1 MSNISSI
8 IRNKAINTSHLSLS
22 LNINNPY
29 RSFYNLPIV
38 STFAKRDFPISILIP
53 SFDNEEVNYLNSI
66 SFLAYINLTSSKIVL
81 SRSGMVD
88 CTFTKV
94 SGNNSLYSCKT
105 TGETLVV
112 EGSNIK
118 YIDDNK
124 VSYYFSNNTGVSFI
138 NKIEFKDGYKLF
150 VDIDKGIVTLSSAKL
165 SDNNDL
171 IYKAVLDCSKKEELK
186 GSVYKELKG
195 VRTLLSNIEI
205 SNRNIKIESLISG
218 DTLTTYVYKLGSKN
232 IEYYKENK
240 LKEEITVEEVANTN
254 NIKIETYEENI
265 GKQKYLVEI
274 DAFKVVLKDES
285 YKGYEKSETYVVSPV
300 STSVEDVQIRSIYDS
315 YGKGTSIVYNEL
327 GQIVE
332 IAENIPYVITSKA
345 LYSYDFKDITS
356 VNHTDG
362 VVSVVDNL
370 FKYNNL
376 VCDST
381 CKIPAKGYI
390 KRTTNYKVYSR
401 QDVLMCL
408 LVKGESKVRISL
420 SLNEV
425 KEERVIESIN
435 EYSLISI
442 GINSKKETRTISIE
456 VENVGTNNIF
466 VKNVQV
472 LLNYKTTKI
481 EYSEK
486 TGLIVG
492 MSQKGES
499 VYQEVDIY
507 GRTLYSYGSSESG
520 INEYKAN
527 NKYELL
533 ERSKDNLDREL
544 KNAYQHLPLEH
555 NLDNEGNYRVVK
567 QEYKADNFYKESK
580 ASYIDET
587 WLKESEEDS
596 EGNKINYSYD
606 KAEQVIEVE
615 GQGEKIGYKYGREGE
630 IEEYQFK
637 DYSNSLSYDESILK
651 EISTKYK
658 KEKKESVKYEYDTKG
673 RLTKVIGDNNIE
685 YLNIEYSTEKNIV
698 TSSKVGENITLFSYD
713 NYERLS
719 GINQKE
725 GKYSYQYNYKD
736 IYDLESIEDKVNEI
750 TYEYIKNY
758 RDLKSREV
766 VKDKNGKELSSI
778 LISKDYLSEQGNE
791 KIVDR
796 DLNSQTSLVRGNIY
810 YKGGEKTLYKEMIEQ
825 GYSVLSIIENYHA
838 LIGKEKALSPKSN
851 ICKNDSKKDYIKFIE
866 PTKVSYTLN
875 YKKGITLV
883 FLLKGNKINVKVGTQ
898 ISLNTNSES
907 KLEVIKGTTIV
918 EKSEN
923 SLSSGINVIGLTLS
937 KEGEGYISVN
947 EEVISLSGLSYSSI
961 GVVEFNSEGKYGSIA
976 IKEENIN
983 RAYLEEILRH
993 YKELSKEKV
1002 QNELGNKSPSEEH
1015 SLVYLTN
1022 KNKEKETII
1031 IALDNSFETNNMRSP
1046 YHLNIDDSNFKMS
1059 KRELFRYEKELRRS
1073 MYIAEGN
1080 NLSYELNSVNIGT
1093 ITLKIKPY
1101 LVRSNIER
1109 TIFAIGNDREEEIVV
1124 KQIGNKIR
1132 IDQNNRS
1139 YIVGKSNIE
1148 TNKVN
1153 VISLS
1158 YALSIVSSGSS
1169 YGKNPDM
1176 KIRVRVND
1184 IEDEVVFYDV
1194 EEFPTKLYMYVG
1206 IRGAGLKEPY
1216 YGQISDIRIRSKESS
1231 FNELKEYNQYS
1242 SPYEKQIVKDMIE
1255 RPVIEYVVNRESKE
1269 IVRKKYSYQKEGIKD
1284 TNKIGREE
1292 IYVNN
1297 KSYINNEISY
1307 DEKQRVI
1314 KEGTREFTYTQE
1326 GYIKTDSKNSVSY
1339 EYDNLGNIVKKNE
1352 GGIEYTYKYLS
1363 NNRLKSVES
1372 NNKKI
1377 NISYEESN
1385 PLYPSLIE
1393 RSEGEKRKEIKLSYE
1408 GRRLSIVEIGTKKY
1422 LYKYDSLG
1430 QRVIKEEGNNKERY
1444 QYQDGRIKQVEK
1456 EGEYSLIYSYS
1467 SNGIIQSVSEISNK
1481 DIKTYFYLIDIIG
1494 NIVGLVDE
1502 NGNIVVEYDYSSYGK
1517 VEVKKD
1523 TVGISKKD
1531 HIRYKGYIYDEETK
1545 LYYLISRY
1553 YDPEIGRFISPDSV
1567 EYIEPSSISGL
1578 NLYVYCGND
1587 PINMYDPSGN
1597 FAISIGL
1604 LLAIGGI
1611 VGAAIGAGA
1620 SVAGQYLANG
1630 CSWENFSWGQLAL
1643 DTVLGGVSGML
1654 SMSPLGL
1661 GAMVAANAGL
1671 GFVGAVGGH
1680 LINGSDFSKGSTWLD
1695 IGLSTGLGALV
1706 GLIGGAGALNAGY
1719 LNGAKQTAGFIRA
1732 AGLYDDVLTKAVT
1745 GYYRTPGIA
1754 SNALRLSGQN
1764 LVKQWNKMVVGQAG
1778 KALTKALA
1786 FGGTALLF
1794 GTAGKGLLYDWY
1806 NNYF

>member
-150 VDIDKGIVTLSSAKL
+150 VDIDKGILTLSSAKL

-265 GKQKYLVEI
+265 GKQKYIVEI

-300 STSVEDVQIRSIYDS
+300 STSVEDVQVRSIYDS
-315 YGKGTSIVYNEL
+315 YGKGTAIVYNES
-327 GQIVE
+327 GQIIE

-408 LVKGESKVRISL
+408 LVKGESKVKISL

-425 KEERVIESIN
+425 KVERVVESIN

-442 GINSKKETRTISIE
+442 GINSKKETGTISIE

-499 VYQEVDIY
+499 VHQEVDIY

-520 INEYKAN
+520 INEYKVN

-533 ERSKDNLDREL
+533 ERSKDNLDREI
-544 KNAYQHLPLEH
+544 KNTYQHLPQEH

-567 QEYKADNFYKESK
+567 QEYKVENFYKESK

-606 KAEQVIEVE
+606 KAEQVVEVE

-658 KEKKESVKYEYDTKG
+658 ETKKDSVKYEYDSKG
-673 RLTKVIGDNNIE
+673 RLTKVIGENNID

-825 GYSVLSIIENYHA
+825 GYSVLSIIENNHA
-838 LIGKEKALSPKSN
+838 LIGKEKALSPRSN
-851 ICKNDSKKDYIKFIE
+851 ICKNDSKIDYIKFIE

-1022 KNKEKETII
+1022 RDKEKETII

-1046 YHLNIDDSNFKMS
+1046 YHLDIDDSNFKMS

-1339 EYDNLGNIVKKNE
+1339 EYDNLGNIVKKSK

-1377 NISYEESN
+1377 NISYDESN

-1393 RSEGEKRKEIKLSYE
+1393 RSEGEKREEIKLSYE

-1494 NIVGLVDE
+1494 NIVGLVDG

-1545 LYYLISRY
+1545 RYYLISRY

-1578 NLYVYCGND
+1578 NLYVYCCND

>member
-138 NKIEFKDGYKLF
+138 NKVEFKDGYKLF
-150 VDIDKGIVTLSSAKL
+150 VDIDKGVVTLSSAKL

-205 SNRNIKIESLISG
+205 SNRNIKIDCLISG

-265 GKQKYLVEI
+265 GKQKYIVEI

-300 STSVEDVQIRSIYDS
+300 STSVEDVQVRSIYDS
-315 YGKGTSIVYNEL
+315 YGKGTSIVYNES

-408 LVKGESKVRISL
+408 LVKGESKVKISL

-425 KEERVIESIN
+425 KVERVVESIN

-442 GINSKKETRTISIE
+442 GINSKKETGTISIE

-499 VYQEVDIY
+499 VHQEVDIY

-520 INEYKAN
+520 INEYKVN

-533 ERSKDNLDREL
+533 ERSKDNLDREI
-544 KNAYQHLPLEH
+544 KNTYQHLPQEH

-567 QEYKADNFYKESK
+567 QEYKVENFYKESK

-606 KAEQVIEVE
+606 KAEQVVEVE

-658 KEKKESVKYEYDTKG
+658 ETKKDSVKYEYDSKG
-673 RLTKVIGDNNIE
+673 RLTKVIGENNIE

-719 GINQKE
+719 GTNQKD

-750 TYEYIKNY
+750 TYEYKKNY

-825 GYSVLSIIENYHA
+825 GYSVLSIIENNHA

-851 ICKNDSKKDYIKFIE
+851 ICKNDSKIDYIKFIE

-961 GVVEFNSEGKYGSIA
+961 GVVEFNSGGKYGSIA
-976 IKEENIN
+976 IKEENIEK
-983 RAYLEEILRH
+983 AYLEEILRH
-993 YKELSKEKV
+993 YKELSKEKI

-1326 GYIKTDSKNSVSY
+1326 GYIKTDSKNNVSY
-1339 EYDNLGNIVKKNE
+1339 EYDNLGNIVKKSK
-1352 GGIEYTYKYLS
+1352 GGIEYTYKYLN

-1377 NISYEESN
+1377 NISYYESN

-1393 RSEGEKRKEIKLSYE
+1393 RSEGEKREEIKLSYE

-1578 NLYVYCGND
+1578 NLYVYCCND

>member
-150 VDIDKGIVTLSSAKL
+150 VDIDKGILTLSSAKL

-265 GKQKYLVEI
+265 GKQKYIVEI

-300 STSVEDVQIRSIYDS
+300 SISVEDVQVRSIYDS
-315 YGKGTSIVYNEL
+315 YGKGTAIVYNES

-408 LVKGESKVRISL
+408 LVKGESKVKISL

-425 KEERVIESIN
+425 KVERVVESIN

-442 GINSKKETRTISIE
+442 GINSKKETGTISIE

-499 VYQEVDIY
+499 FHQEVDIY

-520 INEYKAN
+520 INEYKVN

-533 ERSKDNLDREL
+533 ERSKDNLDREI
-544 KNAYQHLPLEH
+544 KNTYQHLPQEH

-567 QEYKADNFYKESK
+567 QEYKVENFYKESK

-606 KAEQVIEVE
+606 KAEQVVEVE

-658 KEKKESVKYEYDTKG
+658 ETKKDSVKYEYDPKG
-673 RLTKVIGDNNIE
+673 RLTKVIGENNIE

-719 GINQKE
+719 GTNQKD

-796 DLNSQTSLVRGNIY
+796 DLNSQTSLVRVNIY

-825 GYSVLSIIENYHA
+825 GYSVLSIIENNHA

-851 ICKNDSKKDYIKFIE
+851 ICKNDSKIDYIKFIE

-961 GVVEFNSEGKYGSIA
+961 GAVEFNSEGKYGSIA

-1022 KNKEKETII
+1022 RDKEKETII

-1176 KIRVRVND
+1176 KIRVRVSD

-1377 NISYEESN
+1377 NISYDESN

-1422 LYKYDSLG
+1422 LYKYDSLW

-1553 YDPEIGRFISPDSV
+1553 YDPEIGRFISQDSV

-1578 NLYVYCGND
+1578 NLYVYCCND

>member
-29 RSFYNLPIV
+29 RYFYNLPIV

-138 NKIEFKDGYKLF
+138 NKVEFKDGYKLF
-150 VDIDKGIVTLSSAKL
+150 VDIDKGVVTLSSAKL

-205 SNRNIKIESLISG
+205 SNRNIKIDCLISG

-265 GKQKYLVEI
+265 GKQKYIVEI

-300 STSVEDVQIRSIYDS
+300 STSVEDVQVRSIYDS
-315 YGKGTSIVYNEL
+315 YGKGTAIVYNES

-408 LVKGESKVRISL
+408 LVKGESKVKISL

-425 KEERVIESIN
+425 KVERVVESIN

-442 GINSKKETRTISIE
+442 GINSKKETGTISIE

-499 VYQEVDIY
+499 VHQEVDIY

-520 INEYKAN
+520 INEYKVN

-533 ERSKDNLDREL
+533 ERSKDNLDREI
-544 KNAYQHLPLEH
+544 KNTYQHLPQEH

-567 QEYKADNFYKESK
+567 QEYKVENFYKESK
-580 ASYIDET
+580 VSYIDET

-606 KAEQVIEVE
+606 KAEQVVEVE

-658 KEKKESVKYEYDTKG
+658 ETKKDSVKYEYDSKG
-673 RLTKVIGDNNIE
+673 RLTKVIGENNID

-825 GYSVLSIIENYHA
+825 GYSVLSIIENNHA
-838 LIGKEKALSPKSN
+838 LMGKEKALSPKSN
-851 ICKNDSKKDYIKFIE
+851 ICKNDSKIDYIKFIE

-1326 GYIKTDSKNSVSY
+1326 GYIKTDSKNNVSY
-1339 EYDNLGNIVKKNE
+1339 EYDNLGNIVKKSK
-1352 GGIEYTYKYLS
+1352 GGIEYTYKYFS

-1377 NISYEESN
+1377 NISYDESN

-1393 RSEGEKRKEIKLSYE
+1393 RSEGEKREEIKLSYE

>member
-1 MSNISSI
+1 MTKME
-8 IRNKAINTSHLSLS
+8 KA
-22 LNINNPY
+22 
-29 RSFYNLPIV
+29 
-38 STFAKRDFPISILIP
+38 LIAC
-53 SFDNEEVNYLNSI
+53 E
-66 SFLAYINLTSSKIVL
+66 K
-81 SRSGMVD
+81 
-88 CTFTKV
+88 
-94 SGNNSLYSCKT
+94 
-105 TGETLVV
+105 VV
-112 EGSNIK
+112 EG
-118 YIDDNK
+118 
-124 VSYYFSNNTGVSFI
+124 
-138 NKIEFKDGYKLF
+138 
-150 VDIDKGIVTLSSAKL
+150 
-165 SDNNDL
+165 
-171 IYKAVLDCSKKEELK
+171 
-186 GSVYKELKG
+186 
-195 VRTLLSNIEI
+195 
-205 SNRNIKIESLISG
+205 
-218 DTLTTYVYKLGSKN
+218 
-232 IEYYKENK
+232 
-240 LKEEITVEEVANTN
+240 
-254 NIKIETYEENI
+254 
-265 GKQKYLVEI
+265 
-274 DAFKVVLKDES
+274 
-285 YKGYEKSETYVVSPV
+285 
-300 STSVEDVQIRSIYDS
+300 
-315 YGKGTSIVYNEL
+315 
-327 GQIVE
+327 
-332 IAENIPYVITSKA
+332 
-345 LYSYDFKDITS
+345 
-356 VNHTDG
+356 
-362 VVSVVDNL
+362 
-370 FKYNNL
+370 
-376 VCDST
+376 
-381 CKIPAKGYI
+381 
-390 KRTTNYKVYSR
+390 
-401 QDVLMCL
+401 
-408 LVKGESKVRISL
+408 
-420 SLNEV
+420 
-425 KEERVIESIN
+425 IN

-442 GINSKKETRTISIE
+442 GINSKKETGTISIE

-492 MSQKGES
+492 MSKKGES
-499 VYQEVDIY
+499 VHQEVDIY

-544 KNAYQHLPLEH
+544 KNTYQHLPQEH

-567 QEYKADNFYKESK
+567 QEYKVENFYKESK
-580 ASYIDET
+580 ASYSDGT

-606 KAEQVIEVE
+606 KAEQVVEVE

-658 KEKKESVKYEYDTKG
+658 ETKKDSVKYEYDPKG
-673 RLTKVIGDNNIE
+673 RLTKVIGENNID

-796 DLNSQTSLVRGNIY
+796 DLNSQISLVRGNIY

-937 KEGEGYISVN
+937 KEGYISVN

-961 GVVEFNSEGKYGSIA
+961 GVVEFNSGGKYGSIA
-976 IKEENIN
+976 IKEENIEK
-983 RAYLEEILRH
+983 AYLEEILRH
-993 YKELSKEKV
+993 YKELSKEKI

-1231 FNELKEYNQYS
+1231 FNELKEYNKYS

-1326 GYIKTDSKNSVSY
+1326 GYIKTDSKNSVSC

-1377 NISYEESN
+1377 NISYDESN

-1408 GRRLSIVEIGTKKY
+1408 WRRLSIVEIGTKKY

-1494 NIVGLVDE
+1494 NIVGLVDG
-1502 NGNIVVEYDYSSYGK
+1502 NGNIVVEYDYSSMDLLVIDEISMVRADLLDAVDATLRRYRDREKPFGGVQLLMIGDLQQLAPVVKDNEWELLRKHYETPYFFASHALKETVYMTIELKKVYRQSDTFFLSLLNKIRENKADDEVLKKNVSKDFVNACGK
-1517 VEVKKD
+1517 IFGLSRVNTLNYPEVDSMTEERQKWVEESISLSLKLRYDLYNKQKKYYEL
-1523 TVGISKKD
+1523 VSKKHASERFTTHPNIRERREKFNVD
-1531 HIRYKGYIYDEETK
+1531 VIDFNITENHYFDEDIKQYFDIANKYAFERSYKDALERYKKYNETKNDIDINDLSIVTEYAKTAFEYEVYDDAKKFARRALEIDPSLSRMNYILGWTLIMIDCDEEGVTYLK
-1545 LYYLISRY
+1545 KVIDENEGDEFSLSAMQTLGDYYVETGIKRRTELTRR
-1553 YDPEIGRFISPDSV
+1553 RFMTGVSLSF
-1567 EYIEPSSISGL
+1567 SISS
-1578 NLYVYCGND
+1578 Y
-1587 PINMYDPSGN
+1587 S
-1597 FAISIGL
+1597 
-1604 LLAIGGI
+1604 
-1611 VGAAIGAGA
+1611 
-1620 SVAGQYLANG
+1620 
-1630 CSWENFSWGQLAL
+1630 
-1643 DTVLGGVSGML
+1643 
-1654 SMSPLGL
+1654 
-1661 GAMVAANAGL
+1661 
-1671 GFVGAVGGH
+1671 AVEA
-1680 LINGSDFSKGSTWLD
+1680 DC
-1695 IGLSTGLGALV
+1695 
-1706 GLIGGAGALNAGY
+1706 
-1719 LNGAKQTAGFIRA
+1719 
-1732 AGLYDDVLTKAVT
+1732 DVLPFSPFFDA
-1745 GYYRTPGIA
+1745 P
-1754 SNALRLSGQN
+1754 
-1764 LVKQWNKMVVGQAG
+1764 
-1778 KALTKALA
+1778 
-1786 FGGTALLF
+1786 
-1794 GTAGKGLLYDWY
+1794 
-1806 NNYF
+1806 

>member
-138 NKIEFKDGYKLF
+138 NKVEFKDGYKLF

-205 SNRNIKIESLISG
+205 SNRNIKIDCLISG

-240 LKEEITVEEVANTN
+240 LKEEIIVEEVANTN

-265 GKQKYLVEI
+265 GRQKYLVEI

-362 VVSVVDNL
+362 VVLVVDNL

-408 LVKGESKVRISL
+408 LVKGESKVKISL

-425 KEERVIESIN
+425 KVERIVESIN

-442 GINSKKETRTISIE
+442 GINSKKETGTISIE

-492 MSQKGES
+492 ISQKGES
-499 VYQEVDIY
+499 VHQEVDIY

-520 INEYKAN
+520 INEYKVN

-533 ERSKDNLDREL
+533 ERSKDNLDREI
-544 KNAYQHLPLEH
+544 KNTYQHLPQEH

-567 QEYKADNFYKESK
+567 QEYKVENFYKESK

-606 KAEQVIEVE
+606 KAEQVVEVE

-658 KEKKESVKYEYDTKG
+658 ETKKDSVKYEYDPKG
-673 RLTKVIGDNNIE
+673 RLTKVIGENNID

-1022 KNKEKETII
+1022 RDKEKETII

-1326 GYIKTDSKNSVSY
+1326 GYIKTDSKNNVSY

-1352 GGIEYTYKYLS
+1352 GGIEYTYKYLN

-1377 NISYEESN
+1377 NISYDESN

-1553 YDPEIGRFISPDSV
+1553 YDSEIGRFISPDSV

-1578 NLYVYCGND
+1578 NLYVYCCND

>member
-1 MSNISSI
+1 M
-8 IRNKAINTSHLSLS
+8 SLS

-29 RSFYNLPIV
+29 RYFYNLPIV

-138 NKIEFKDGYKLF
+138 NKVEFKDGYKLF
-150 VDIDKGIVTLSSAKL
+150 VDIDKGVVTLSSAKL

-205 SNRNIKIESLISG
+205 SNRNIKIDCLISG

-265 GKQKYLVEI
+265 GKQKYIVEI

-300 STSVEDVQIRSIYDS
+300 STSVEDVQVRSIYDS
-315 YGKGTSIVYNEL
+315 YGKGTAIVYNES

-408 LVKGESKVRISL
+408 LVKGESKVKISL

-425 KEERVIESIN
+425 KVERVVESIN

-442 GINSKKETRTISIE
+442 GINSKKETGTISIE

-499 VYQEVDIY
+499 VHQEVDIY

-520 INEYKAN
+520 INEYKVN

-533 ERSKDNLDREL
+533 ERSKDNLDREI
-544 KNAYQHLPLEH
+544 KNTYQHLPQEH

-567 QEYKADNFYKESK
+567 QEYKVENFYKESK
-580 ASYIDET
+580 VSYIDET

-606 KAEQVIEVE
+606 KAEQVVEVE

-658 KEKKESVKYEYDTKG
+658 ETKKDSVKYEYDSKG
-673 RLTKVIGDNNIE
+673 RLTKVIGENNID

-825 GYSVLSIIENYHA
+825 GYSVLSIIENNHA
-838 LIGKEKALSPKSN
+838 LMGKEKALSPKSN
-851 ICKNDSKKDYIKFIE
+851 ICKNDSKIDYIKFIE

-1326 GYIKTDSKNSVSY
+1326 GYIKTDSKNNVSY
-1339 EYDNLGNIVKKNE
+1339 EYDNLGNIVKKSK
-1352 GGIEYTYKYLS
+1352 GGIEYTYKYFS

-1377 NISYEESN
+1377 NISYDESN

-1393 RSEGEKRKEIKLSYE
+1393 RSEGEKREEIKLSYE

>member
-315 YGKGTSIVYNEL
+315 YGKGTSIVYNES

-520 INEYKAN
+520 INEYKVN

-533 ERSKDNLDREL
+533 ERSKDNLDREI
-544 KNAYQHLPLEH
+544 KNTYQHLPQEH

-567 QEYKADNFYKESK
+567 QEYKVENFYKESK

-606 KAEQVIEVE
+606 KAEQVVEVE

-658 KEKKESVKYEYDTKG
+658 ETKKDSVKYEYDSKG
-673 RLTKVIGDNNIE
+673 RLTKVIGENNIE

-719 GINQKE
+719 GTNQKD

-961 GVVEFNSEGKYGSIA
+961 GVVEFNSGGKYGSIA
-976 IKEENIN
+976 IKEENIEK
-983 RAYLEEILRH
+983 AYLEEILRH
-993 YKELSKEKV
+993 YKELSKEKI

-1326 GYIKTDSKNSVSY
+1326 GYIKTDSKNNVSY
-1339 EYDNLGNIVKKNE
+1339 EYDNLGNIVKKSK

-1377 NISYEESN
+1377 NISYDESN

-1393 RSEGEKRKEIKLSYE
+1393 RSEGEKREEIKLSYE

-1567 EYIEPSSISGL
+1567 EYIEPSCISGL
-1578 NLYVYCGND
+1578 NLYVYCCND

-1706 GLIGGAGALNAGY
+1706 GLIGGAGALNVGY

>member
-53 SFDNEEVNYLNSI
+53 SFDNEEVNYLNSM

-138 NKIEFKDGYKLF
+138 NKVEFKDGYKLF
-150 VDIDKGIVTLSSAKL
+150 VDIDKGVVTLSSAKL

-205 SNRNIKIESLISG
+205 SNRNIKIDCLISG

-408 LVKGESKVRISL
+408 LVKGESKVKISL

-425 KEERVIESIN
+425 KVERIVESIN

-442 GINSKKETRTISIE
+442 GINSKKETGTISIE

-499 VYQEVDIY
+499 VHQEVDIY

-533 ERSKDNLDREL
+533 ERSKDNLDREI
-544 KNAYQHLPLEH
+544 KNTYQHLPQEH

-567 QEYKADNFYKESK
+567 QEYKVENFYKESK

-606 KAEQVIEVE
+606 KAEQVVEVE

-658 KEKKESVKYEYDTKG
+658 ETKKDSVKYEYDSKG
-673 RLTKVIGDNNIE
+673 RLTKVIGENNIE

-719 GINQKE
+719 GTNQKD

-961 GVVEFNSEGKYGSIA
+961 GVVEFNSGGKYGSIA
-976 IKEENIN
+976 IKEENIEK
-983 RAYLEEILRH
+983 AYLEEILRH
-993 YKELSKEKV
+993 YKELSKEKI

-1326 GYIKTDSKNSVSY
+1326 GYIKTDSKNNVSY
-1339 EYDNLGNIVKKNE
+1339 EYDNLGNIVKKSK
-1352 GGIEYTYKYLS
+1352 GGIEYTYKYFS

-1377 NISYEESN
+1377 NISYDESN

-1393 RSEGEKRKEIKLSYE
+1393 RSEGEKREEIKLSYE

-1732 AGLYDDVLTKAVT
+1732 ARLYDDVLTKAVT

>member
-94 SGNNSLYSCKT
+94 PGNNSLYSCKT

-205 SNRNIKIESLISG
+205 SNRNIKIDCLISG

-265 GKQKYLVEI
+265 GKQKYIVEI

-300 STSVEDVQIRSIYDS
+300 STSVEDVQVRSIYDS

-408 LVKGESKVRISL
+408 LVKGESKVKISL

-425 KEERVIESIN
+425 KVERVVESIN

-442 GINSKKETRTISIE
+442 GINSKKETGTISIE

-499 VYQEVDIY
+499 VHQEVDIY

-520 INEYKAN
+520 INEYKVN

-533 ERSKDNLDREL
+533 ERSKDNLDREI
-544 KNAYQHLPLEH
+544 KNTYQHLPQEH

-567 QEYKADNFYKESK
+567 QEYKVENFYKESK

-606 KAEQVIEVE
+606 KAEQVVEVE

-658 KEKKESVKYEYDTKG
+658 ETKKDSVKYEYDSKG
-673 RLTKVIGDNNIE
+673 RLTKVIGENNIE

-719 GINQKE
+719 GTNQKD

-961 GVVEFNSEGKYGSIA
+961 GVVEFNSGGKYGSIA
-976 IKEENIN
+976 IKEENIEK
-983 RAYLEEILRH
+983 AYLEEILRH

-1022 KNKEKETII
+1022 RDKEKETII

-1046 YHLNIDDSNFKMS
+1046 YHLDIDDSNFKMS

-1314 KEGTREFTYTQE
+1314 KE
-1326 GYIKTDSKNSVSY
+1326 
-1339 EYDNLGNIVKKNE
+1339 
-1352 GGIEYTYKYLS
+1352 
-1363 NNRLKSVES
+1363 
-1372 NNKKI
+1372 
-1377 NISYEESN
+1377 
-1385 PLYPSLIE
+1385 
-1393 RSEGEKRKEIKLSYE
+1393 
-1408 GRRLSIVEIGTKKY
+1408 
-1422 LYKYDSLG
+1422 
-1430 QRVIKEEGNNKERY
+1430 EGNNKERY
-1444 QYQDGRIKQVEK
+1444 QYQYGRIKQVEK

-1578 NLYVYCGND
+1578 NLYVYCCND

>member
-124 VSYYFSNNTGVSFI
+124 ISYYFSNNTGVSFI
-138 NKIEFKDGYKLF
+138 NKVEFKDGYKLF
-150 VDIDKGIVTLSSAKL
+150 VDIDKGVVTLSSAKL

-205 SNRNIKIESLISG
+205 SNRNIKIDCLISG

-265 GKQKYLVEI
+265 GRQKHLVEI

-408 LVKGESKVRISL
+408 LVKGESKVKISL

-425 KEERVIESIN
+425 KVERVVESIN

-442 GINSKKETRTISIE
+442 GINSKKETGTISIE

-499 VYQEVDIY
+499 VHQEVDIY

-544 KNAYQHLPLEH
+544 KNTYQHLPQEH

-567 QEYKADNFYKESK
+567 QEYKVENFYKESK

-606 KAEQVIEVE
+606 KAEQVVEVE

-658 KEKKESVKYEYDTKG
+658 ETKKDSVKYEYDPKG
-673 RLTKVIGDNNIE
+673 RLTKVIGENNID

-719 GINQKE
+719 GINQKD

-796 DLNSQTSLVRGNIY
+796 DLNSQTSLVRVNIY

-825 GYSVLSIIENYHA
+825 GYSVLSIIENNHA
-838 LIGKEKALSPKSN
+838 LIGKEKALSPRSN
-851 ICKNDSKKDYIKFIE
+851 ICKNDSKIDYIKFIE

-976 IKEENIN
+976 IKEENIEK
-983 RAYLEEILRH
+983 AYLEEILRH

-1046 YHLNIDDSNFKMS
+1046 YHLDIDDSNFKMS

-1139 YIVGKSNIE
+1139 YIVVKSNIE

-1326 GYIKTDSKNSVSY
+1326 GYIKTDSKNNVSY
-1339 EYDNLGNIVKKNE
+1339 EYDNLGNIVKKSK
-1352 GGIEYTYKYLS
+1352 GGIEYTYKYFS

-1377 NISYEESN
+1377 NISYDESN

-1393 RSEGEKRKEIKLSYE
+1393 RSEGEKREEIKLSYE

-1494 NIVGLVDE
+1494 NIVGLVDG

-1578 NLYVYCGND
+1578 NLYVYCCND

>member
-138 NKIEFKDGYKLF
+138 NKVEFKDGYKLF
-150 VDIDKGIVTLSSAKL
+150 VDIDKGVVTLSSAKL

-205 SNRNIKIESLISG
+205 SNRNIKIDCLISG

-265 GKQKYLVEI
+265 GRQKYLVEI

-300 STSVEDVQIRSIYDS
+300 STSVEDVQVRSIYDS
-315 YGKGTSIVYNEL
+315 YGKGTAIVYNES

-408 LVKGESKVRISL
+408 LVKGESKVKISL

-425 KEERVIESIN
+425 KVERVVESIN

-442 GINSKKETRTISIE
+442 GINSKKETGTISIE

-499 VYQEVDIY
+499 VHQEVDIY

-533 ERSKDNLDREL
+533 ERSKDNLDREI
-544 KNAYQHLPLEH
+544 KNTYQHLPQEH

-567 QEYKADNFYKESK
+567 QEYKVENFYKESK
-580 ASYIDET
+580 VSYIDET

-606 KAEQVIEVE
+606 KAEQVVEVE

-658 KEKKESVKYEYDTKG
+658 ETKKDSVKYEYDTKG
-673 RLTKVIGDNNIE
+673 RLTKVIGENNID

-825 GYSVLSIIENYHA
+825 GYSVLSIIENNHA
-838 LIGKEKALSPKSN
+838 LIGKEKALSPRSN
-851 ICKNDSKKDYIKFIE
+851 ICKNDSKIDYIKFIE

-923 SLSSGINVIGLTLS
+923 NLSSGINVIGLTLS

-1022 KNKEKETII
+1022 RDKEKETII

-1176 KIRVRVND
+1176 KIRVRVNN

-1326 GYIKTDSKNSVSY
+1326 GYIKTDSKNNVSY
-1339 EYDNLGNIVKKNE
+1339 EYDNLGNIVKKSK
-1352 GGIEYTYKYLS
+1352 GGIEYTYKYFS

-1377 NISYEESN
+1377 NISYDESN

-1393 RSEGEKRKEIKLSYE
+1393 RSEGEKREEIKLSYE

-1567 EYIEPSSISGL
+1567 EYIEPNSISGL
-1578 NLYVYCGND
+1578 NLYVYCCND

>member
-205 SNRNIKIESLISG
+205 SNRNIKIDCLISG

-240 LKEEITVEEVANTN
+240 LKEEIRVEEVANTN

-265 GKQKYLVEI
+265 GRQKYLVEI

-408 LVKGESKVRISL
+408 LVKGESKVKISL

-425 KEERVIESIN
+425 KVERVVESIN

-442 GINSKKETRTISIE
+442 GINSKKETGTISIE

-499 VYQEVDIY
+499 VHQEVDIY

-520 INEYKAN
+520 INEYKVN

-533 ERSKDNLDREL
+533 ERSKDNLDREI
-544 KNAYQHLPLEH
+544 KNTYQHLPQEH

-567 QEYKADNFYKESK
+567 QEYKVENFYKESK
-580 ASYIDET
+580 ASYSDET
-587 WLKESEEDS
+587 WLKESEEDG

-606 KAEQVIEVE
+606 KAEQVVEVE
-615 GQGEKIGYKYGREGE
+615 EQGEKIGYKYGREGE

-658 KEKKESVKYEYDTKG
+658 ETKKDSVKYEYDSKG
-673 RLTKVIGDNNIE
+673 RLTKVIGENNIE

-719 GINQKE
+719 GTNQKD

-923 SLSSGINVIGLTLS
+923 NLSSGINVIGLTLS

-1022 KNKEKETII
+1022 RDKEKETII

-1326 GYIKTDSKNSVSY
+1326 GYIKTDSKNNVSY
-1339 EYDNLGNIVKKNE
+1339 EYDNLGNIVKKSK
-1352 GGIEYTYKYLS
+1352 GGIEYTYKYFS

-1377 NISYEESN
+1377 NISYDESN

-1393 RSEGEKRKEIKLSYE
+1393 RSEGEKREEIKLSYE

>member
-150 VDIDKGIVTLSSAKL
+150 VDIDKGILTLSSAKL

-265 GKQKYLVEI
+265 GKQKYIVEI

-300 STSVEDVQIRSIYDS
+300 SISVEDVQVRSIYDS
-315 YGKGTSIVYNEL
+315 YGKGTAIVYNES

-408 LVKGESKVRISL
+408 LVKGESKVKISL

-425 KEERVIESIN
+425 KVERVVESIN

-442 GINSKKETRTISIE
+442 GINSKKETGTISIE

-499 VYQEVDIY
+499 FHQEVDIY

-520 INEYKAN
+520 INEYKVN

-533 ERSKDNLDREL
+533 ERSKDNLDREI
-544 KNAYQHLPLEH
+544 KNTYQHLPQEH

-567 QEYKADNFYKESK
+567 QEYKVENFYKESK

-606 KAEQVIEVE
+606 KAEQVVEVE

-658 KEKKESVKYEYDTKG
+658 ETKKDSVKYEYDPKG
-673 RLTKVIGDNNIE
+673 RLTKVIGENNIE

-719 GINQKE
+719 GTNQKD

-796 DLNSQTSLVRGNIY
+796 DLNSQTSLVRVNIY

-825 GYSVLSIIENYHA
+825 GYSVLSIIENNHA

-851 ICKNDSKKDYIKFIE
+851 ICKNDSKIDYIKFIE

-961 GVVEFNSEGKYGSIA
+961 GAVEFNSEGKYGSIA

-1022 KNKEKETII
+1022 RDKEKETII

-1176 KIRVRVND
+1176 KIRVRVSD

-1377 NISYEESN
+1377 NISYDESN

-1422 LYKYDSLG
+1422 LYKYDSLW

-1578 NLYVYCGND
+1578 NLYVYCCND

>member
-205 SNRNIKIESLISG
+205 SNRNIKIDCLISG

-265 GKQKYLVEI
+265 GRQKYLVEI

-408 LVKGESKVRISL
+408 LVKGESKVKISL

-425 KEERVIESIN
+425 KVERVVESIN

-442 GINSKKETRTISIE
+442 GINSKKETGTISIE

-499 VYQEVDIY
+499 VHQEVDIY

-520 INEYKAN
+520 INEYKVN

-533 ERSKDNLDREL
+533 ERSKDNLDREI
-544 KNAYQHLPLEH
+544 KNTYQHLPQEH

-567 QEYKADNFYKESK
+567 QEYKVENFYKESK

-606 KAEQVIEVE
+606 KAEQVVEVE

-658 KEKKESVKYEYDTKG
+658 ETKKDSVKYEYDSKG
-673 RLTKVIGDNNIE
+673 RLTKVIGENNIE

-719 GINQKE
+719 GTNQKD

-838 LIGKEKALSPKSN
+838 LIGKEKALSPRSN
-851 ICKNDSKKDYIKFIE
+851 ICKNDSKIDYIKFIE

-1339 EYDNLGNIVKKNE
+1339 EYDNLGNIVKKSK
-1352 GGIEYTYKYLS
+1352 GGIEYTYKYFS

-1377 NISYEESN
+1377 NISYDESN

-1393 RSEGEKRKEIKLSYE
+1393 RSEGEKREEIKLSYE

-1578 NLYVYCGND
+1578 NLYVYCCND

>member
-138 NKIEFKDGYKLF
+138 NKVEFKDGYKLF

-205 SNRNIKIESLISG
+205 SNRNIKIDCLISG

-265 GKQKYLVEI
+265 GKQKYIVEI

-300 STSVEDVQIRSIYDS
+300 STSVEDVQVRSIYDS
-315 YGKGTSIVYNEL
+315 YGKGTAIVYNES

-408 LVKGESKVRISL
+408 LVKGESKVKISL

-425 KEERVIESIN
+425 KVERVVESIN

-442 GINSKKETRTISIE
+442 GINSKKETGTISIE

-499 VYQEVDIY
+499 VHQEVDIY

-520 INEYKAN
+520 INEYKVN

-533 ERSKDNLDREL
+533 ERSKDNLDREI
-544 KNAYQHLPLEH
+544 KNTYQHLPQEH

-567 QEYKADNFYKESK
+567 QEYKVENFYKESK

-606 KAEQVIEVE
+606 KAEQVVEVE

-658 KEKKESVKYEYDTKG
+658 ETKKDSVKYEYDPKG
-673 RLTKVIGDNNIE
+673 RLTKVIGENNID

-825 GYSVLSIIENYHA
+825 GYSVLSIIENNHA

-851 ICKNDSKKDYIKFIE
+851 ICKNDSKIDYIKFIE

-961 GVVEFNSEGKYGSIA
+961 GVVEFNSGGKYGSIA
-976 IKEENIN
+976 IKEENIEK
-983 RAYLEEILRH
+983 AYLEEILRH
-993 YKELSKEKV
+993 YKELSKEQI

-1326 GYIKTDSKNSVSY
+1326 GYIKTDSKNNVSY
-1339 EYDNLGNIVKKNE
+1339 EYDNLGNIVKKSK
-1352 GGIEYTYKYLS
+1352 GGIEYTYKYFS

-1377 NISYEESN
+1377 NISYDESN

-1393 RSEGEKRKEIKLSYE
+1393 RSEGEKREEIKLSYE

-1578 NLYVYCGND
+1578 NLYVYCCND

>member
-138 NKIEFKDGYKLF
+138 NKVEFKDGYKLF
-150 VDIDKGIVTLSSAKL
+150 VDIDKGVVTLSSAKL

-240 LKEEITVEEVANTN
+240 LKEEIIVEEVANTN

-300 STSVEDVQIRSIYDS
+300 STSVEDVQVRSIYDS
-315 YGKGTSIVYNEL
+315 YGKGTAIVYNES

-408 LVKGESKVRISL
+408 LVKGESKVKISL

-425 KEERVIESIN
+425 KVERVVESIN

-442 GINSKKETRTISIE
+442 GINSKKETGTISIE

-499 VYQEVDIY
+499 VHQEVDIY

-520 INEYKAN
+520 INEYKVN

-533 ERSKDNLDREL
+533 ERSKDNLDREI
-544 KNAYQHLPLEH
+544 KNTYQHLPQEH

-567 QEYKADNFYKESK
+567 QEYKVENFYKESK

-606 KAEQVIEVE
+606 KAEQVVEVE

-658 KEKKESVKYEYDTKG
+658 ETKKDSVKYEYDSKG
-673 RLTKVIGDNNIE
+673 RLTKVIGENNIE

-719 GINQKE
+719 GTNQKD

-993 YKELSKEKV
+993 YKELSKEKI

-1326 GYIKTDSKNSVSY
+1326 GYIKTDSKNNVSY

-1377 NISYEESN
+1377 NISYDESN

-1393 RSEGEKRKEIKLSYE
+1393 RSEGEKREEIKLSYE

-1494 NIVGLVDE
+1494 NIVGLVDG

-1531 HIRYKGYIYDEETK
+1531 HIRYKGYIYDEETQ

-1578 NLYVYCGND
+1578 NLYVYCCND

>member
-138 NKIEFKDGYKLF
+138 NKVEFKDGYKLF
-150 VDIDKGIVTLSSAKL
+150 VDIDKGVVTLSSAKL

-205 SNRNIKIESLISG
+205 SNRNIKIDCLISG

-265 GKQKYLVEI
+265 GKQKYIVEI

-315 YGKGTSIVYNEL
+315 YGKGTAIVYNES

-408 LVKGESKVRISL
+408 LVKGESKVKISL

-425 KEERVIESIN
+425 KVERVVESIN

-442 GINSKKETRTISIE
+442 GINSKKETGTISIE

-499 VYQEVDIY
+499 VHQEVDIY

-544 KNAYQHLPLEH
+544 KNTYQHLPQEH

-567 QEYKADNFYKESK
+567 QEYKVENFYKESK

-606 KAEQVIEVE
+606 KAEQVVEVE

-658 KEKKESVKYEYDTKG
+658 ETKKDSVKYEYDSKG
-673 RLTKVIGDNNIE
+673 RLTKVIGENNIE

-719 GINQKE
+719 GTNQKD

-993 YKELSKEKV
+993 YKELSKEKI

-1326 GYIKTDSKNSVSY
+1326 GYIKTDSKNNVSY
-1339 EYDNLGNIVKKNE
+1339 EYDNLGNIVKKSK
-1352 GGIEYTYKYLS
+1352 GGIEYTYKYFS

-1377 NISYEESN
+1377 NISYDESN

-1393 RSEGEKRKEIKLSYE
+1393 RSEGEKREEIKLSYE

-1553 YDPEIGRFISPDSV
+1553 YDPEIGRFISQDSV

>member
-205 SNRNIKIESLISG
+205 SNRNIKIDCLISG

-240 LKEEITVEEVANTN
+240 LKEEIIVEEVANTN

-265 GKQKYLVEI
+265 GRQKYLVEI

-408 LVKGESKVRISL
+408 LVKGESKVKISL

-425 KEERVIESIN
+425 KVERVVESIN

-442 GINSKKETRTISIE
+442 GINSKKETGTISIE

-499 VYQEVDIY
+499 VHQEVDIY

-520 INEYKAN
+520 INEYKVN

-533 ERSKDNLDREL
+533 ERSKDNLDREI
-544 KNAYQHLPLEH
+544 KNTYQHLPQEH

-567 QEYKADNFYKESK
+567 QEYKVENFYKESK

-606 KAEQVIEVE
+606 KAEQVVEVE

-658 KEKKESVKYEYDTKG
+658 ETKKDSVKYEYDPKG
-673 RLTKVIGDNNIE
+673 RLTKVIGENNIE

-719 GINQKE
+719 GTNQKD

-825 GYSVLSIIENYHA
+825 GYSVLSIIENNHA

-851 ICKNDSKKDYIKFIE
+851 ICKNDSKIDYIKFIE

-993 YKELSKEKV
+993 YKELSKEKI

-1093 ITLKIKPY
+1093 ITLKIKSY

-1326 GYIKTDSKNSVSY
+1326 GYIKTDSKNNVSY

-1352 GGIEYTYKYLS
+1352 GGIEYTYKYFS

-1385 PLYPSLIE
+1385 PLYPSIIE
-1393 RSEGEKRKEIKLSYE
+1393 RSEGEKREEIKLSYE

-1578 NLYVYCGND
+1578 NLYVYCCND
-1587 PINMYDPSGN
+1587 PINMYDPSGH
-1597 FAISIGL
+1597 FALSTFLIG
-1604 LLAIGGI
+1604 LAIGFGVGAI
-1611 VGAAIGAGA
+1611 VGGGFEIAKQIYNNGWNPIDWNWMQICLSSLGGGVAGAISSISFGTGFIAYLTTFLSGGIGSVIGGLISGSVYDLQSAVIAFGIGA
-1620 SVAGQYLANG
+1620 VANISAKCVTSLINKWISSNAQKALNNQIFDDMSLGDLIGSGIKNNGNNPLYNKLLNKAANTVLKANG
-1630 CSWENFSWGQLAL
+1630 QWIKTSMYSFVNTIISSLIS
-1643 DTVLGGVSGML
+1643 GG
-1654 SMSPLGL
+1654 
-1661 GAMVAANAGL
+1661 
-1671 GFVGAVGGH
+1671 
-1680 LINGSDFSKGSTWLD
+1680 
-1695 IGLSTGLGALV
+1695 
-1706 GLIGGAGALNAGY
+1706 Y
-1719 LNGAKQTAGFIRA
+1719 
-1732 AGLYDDVLTKAVT
+1732 
-1745 GYYRTPGIA
+1745 
-1754 SNALRLSGQN
+1754 
-1764 LVKQWNKMVVGQAG
+1764 
-1778 KALTKALA
+1778 
-1786 FGGTALLF
+1786 
-1794 GTAGKGLLYDWY
+1794 
-1806 NNYF
+1806 

>member
-138 NKIEFKDGYKLF
+138 NKVEFKDGYKLF
-150 VDIDKGIVTLSSAKL
+150 VDIDKGVVTLSSAKL

-240 LKEEITVEEVANTN
+240 LKEEIIVEEVANTN

-265 GKQKYLVEI
+265 GRQKYLVEI

-408 LVKGESKVRISL
+408 LVKGESKVKISL

-425 KEERVIESIN
+425 KVERVVESIN

-442 GINSKKETRTISIE
+442 GINSKKETGTISIE

-499 VYQEVDIY
+499 VHQEVDIY

-520 INEYKAN
+520 INEYKVN

-533 ERSKDNLDREL
+533 ERSKDNLDREI
-544 KNAYQHLPLEH
+544 KNTYQHLPQEH

-567 QEYKADNFYKESK
+567 QEYKVENFYKESK

-606 KAEQVIEVE
+606 KAEQVVEVE

-658 KEKKESVKYEYDTKG
+658 ETKKDSVKYEYDSKG
-673 RLTKVIGDNNIE
+673 RLTKVIGENNIE

-719 GINQKE
+719 GTNQKD

-961 GVVEFNSEGKYGSIA
+961 GVVEFNSGGKYGSIA
-976 IKEENIN
+976 IKEENIEK
-983 RAYLEEILRH
+983 AYLEEILRH
-993 YKELSKEKV
+993 YKELSKEKI

-1326 GYIKTDSKNSVSY
+1326 GYIKTDSKNNVSY
-1339 EYDNLGNIVKKNE
+1339 EYDNLGNIVKKSK
-1352 GGIEYTYKYLS
+1352 GGIEYTYKYFS

-1377 NISYEESN
+1377 NISYDESN

-1393 RSEGEKRKEIKLSYE
+1393 RSEGEKREEIKLSYE

-1578 NLYVYCGND
+1578 NLYVYCCND

>member
-138 NKIEFKDGYKLF
+138 NKVEFKDGYKLF
-150 VDIDKGIVTLSSAKL
+150 VDIDKGVVTLSSAKL

-205 SNRNIKIESLISG
+205 SNRNIKIDCLISG

-265 GKQKYLVEI
+265 GRQKYLVEI

-300 STSVEDVQIRSIYDS
+300 STSVEDVQVRSIYDS
-315 YGKGTSIVYNEL
+315 YGKGTAIVYNES

-408 LVKGESKVRISL
+408 LVKGESKVKISL

-425 KEERVIESIN
+425 KVERVVESIN

-442 GINSKKETRTISIE
+442 GINSKKETGTISIE

-499 VYQEVDIY
+499 VHQEVDIY

-520 INEYKAN
+520 INEYKVN

-533 ERSKDNLDREL
+533 ERSKDNLDREI
-544 KNAYQHLPLEH
+544 KNTYQHLPQEH

-567 QEYKADNFYKESK
+567 QEYKVENFYKESK

-606 KAEQVIEVE
+606 KAEQVVEVE

-658 KEKKESVKYEYDTKG
+658 ETKKDSVKYEYDPKG
-673 RLTKVIGDNNIE
+673 RLTKVIGENNIE

-825 GYSVLSIIENYHA
+825 GYSVLSIIENNHA
-838 LIGKEKALSPKSN
+838 LIGKEKALSPRSN
-851 ICKNDSKKDYIKFIE
+851 ICKNDSKIDYIKFIE

-993 YKELSKEKV
+993 YKELSKEKI

-1022 KNKEKETII
+1022 RDKEKETII

-1080 NLSYELNSVNIGT
+1080 NLSYELNSVNIET

-1352 GGIEYTYKYLS
+1352 GGIEYTYKYLN

-1377 NISYEESN
+1377 NISYDESN

-1393 RSEGEKRKEIKLSYE
+1393 RSEGEKREEIKLSYE

-1553 YDPEIGRFISPDSV
+1553 YDPEIGRFISQDSV

>member
-1 MSNISSI
+1 M
-8 IRNKAINTSHLSLS
+8 
-22 LNINNPY
+22 
-29 RSFYNLPIV
+29 
-38 STFAKRDFPISILIP
+38 
-53 SFDNEEVNYLNSI
+53 
-66 SFLAYINLTSSKIVL
+66 
-81 SRSGMVD
+81 
-88 CTFTKV
+88 
-94 SGNNSLYSCKT
+94 
-105 TGETLVV
+105 
-112 EGSNIK
+112 
-118 YIDDNK
+118 
-124 VSYYFSNNTGVSFI
+124 
-138 NKIEFKDGYKLF
+138 
-150 VDIDKGIVTLSSAKL
+150 
-165 SDNNDL
+165 
-171 IYKAVLDCSKKEELK
+171 
-186 GSVYKELKG
+186 
-195 VRTLLSNIEI
+195 
-205 SNRNIKIESLISG
+205 
-218 DTLTTYVYKLGSKN
+218 
-232 IEYYKENK
+232 
-240 LKEEITVEEVANTN
+240 
-254 NIKIETYEENI
+254 
-265 GKQKYLVEI
+265 
-274 DAFKVVLKDES
+274 
-285 YKGYEKSETYVVSPV
+285 
-300 STSVEDVQIRSIYDS
+300 
-315 YGKGTSIVYNEL
+315 
-327 GQIVE
+327 
-332 IAENIPYVITSKA
+332 
-345 LYSYDFKDITS
+345 
-356 VNHTDG
+356 
-362 VVSVVDNL
+362 SVVDNL

-408 LVKGESKVRISL
+408 LVKGESKVKISL

-425 KEERVIESIN
+425 KVERVVESIN

-442 GINSKKETRTISIE
+442 GINSKKETGTISIE

-472 LLNYKTTKI
+472 LLNYKTAKI

-499 VYQEVDIY
+499 VHQEVDIY

-533 ERSKDNLDREL
+533 ERSKDNLDREI
-544 KNAYQHLPLEH
+544 KNTYQHLPQEH

-567 QEYKADNFYKESK
+567 QEYKVENFYKESK

-606 KAEQVIEVE
+606 KAEQVVEVE

-658 KEKKESVKYEYDTKG
+658 ETKKDSVKYEYDSKG
-673 RLTKVIGDNNIE
+673 RLTKVIGENNIE

-719 GINQKE
+719 GTNQKD

-1022 KNKEKETII
+1022 RDKEKETII

-1046 YHLNIDDSNFKMS
+1046 YHLDIDDSNFKMS

-1393 RSEGEKRKEIKLSYE
+1393 RSEGEKREEIKLSYE

>member
-265 GKQKYLVEI
+265 GRQKYLVEI

-408 LVKGESKVRISL
+408 LVKGESKVKISL

-425 KEERVIESIN
+425 KVERVVESIN

-442 GINSKKETRTISIE
+442 GINSKKETGTISIE

-499 VYQEVDIY
+499 VHQEVDIY

-533 ERSKDNLDREL
+533 ERSKDNLDREI
-544 KNAYQHLPLEH
+544 KNTYQHLPQEH

-567 QEYKADNFYKESK
+567 QEYKVENFYKESK
-580 ASYIDET
+580 VSYIDET

-606 KAEQVIEVE
+606 KAEQVVEVE

-658 KEKKESVKYEYDTKG
+658 ETKKDSVKYEYNPKG
-673 RLTKVIGDNNIE
+673 RLTKVIGENNID

-825 GYSVLSIIENYHA
+825 GYSVLSIIENNHA
-838 LIGKEKALSPKSN
+838 LIGKEKALSPRSN
-851 ICKNDSKKDYIKFIE
+851 ICKNDSKIDYIKFIE

-1022 KNKEKETII
+1022 RDKEKETII

-1046 YHLNIDDSNFKMS
+1046 YHLDIDDSNFKMS

-1352 GGIEYTYKYLS
+1352 GGIEYTYKYLN

-1377 NISYEESN
+1377 NISYYESN

-1393 RSEGEKRKEIKLSYE
+1393 RSEGEKREEIKLSYE

-1567 EYIEPSSISGL
+1567 EYIEPSCISGL
-1578 NLYVYCGND
+1578 NLYVYCCND

>member
-138 NKIEFKDGYKLF
+138 NKVEFKDGYKLF

-195 VRTLLSNIEI
+195 ARTLLSNIEI

-240 LKEEITVEEVANTN
+240 LKEEITVEEVTNTN

-265 GKQKYLVEI
+265 GRQKYLVEI

-300 STSVEDVQIRSIYDS
+300 STSVEDVQVRSIYDS

-408 LVKGESKVRISL
+408 LVKGESKVKISL

-425 KEERVIESIN
+425 KVERIVESIN

-442 GINSKKETRTISIE
+442 GINSKKETGTISIE

-499 VYQEVDIY
+499 VHQEVDIY

-520 INEYKAN
+520 INEYKVN

-533 ERSKDNLDREL
+533 ERSKDNLDREI
-544 KNAYQHLPLEH
+544 KNTYQHLPQEH

-567 QEYKADNFYKESK
+567 QEYKVENFYKESK

-606 KAEQVIEVE
+606 KAEQVVEVE

-658 KEKKESVKYEYDTKG
+658 ETKKDSVKYEYDSKG
-673 RLTKVIGDNNIE
+673 RLTKVIGENNIE

-825 GYSVLSIIENYHA
+825 GYSVLSIIENNHA

-851 ICKNDSKKDYIKFIE
+851 ICKNDSKIDYIKFIE

-961 GVVEFNSEGKYGSIA
+961 GVVEFNSGGKYGSIA
-976 IKEENIN
+976 IKEENIEK
-983 RAYLEEILRH
+983 AYLEEILRH
-993 YKELSKEKV
+993 YKELSKEKI

-1022 KNKEKETII
+1022 RDKEKETII

-1231 FNELKEYNQYS
+1231 FNELKEYNQYT

-1326 GYIKTDSKNSVSY
+1326 GYIKTDSKNNVSY
-1339 EYDNLGNIVKKNE
+1339 EYDNLGNIVKKSK
-1352 GGIEYTYKYLS
+1352 GGIEYTYKYFS

-1377 NISYEESN
+1377 NISYDESN

-1393 RSEGEKRKEIKLSYE
+1393 RSEGEKREEIKLSYE

-1494 NIVGLVDE
+1494 NIVGLVDG

>member
-138 NKIEFKDGYKLF
+138 NKVEFKDGYKLF
-150 VDIDKGIVTLSSAKL
+150 VDIDKGVVTLSSAKL

-205 SNRNIKIESLISG
+205 SNRNIKIDCLISG

-265 GKQKYLVEI
+265 GRQKYLVEI

-315 YGKGTSIVYNEL
+315 YGKGTSIVYNES

-408 LVKGESKVRISL
+408 LVKGESKVKISL

-425 KEERVIESIN
+425 KVERIVESIN

-442 GINSKKETRTISIE
+442 GINSKKETGTISIE

-499 VYQEVDIY
+499 VHQEVDIY

-520 INEYKAN
+520 INEYKVN

-533 ERSKDNLDREL
+533 ERSKDNLDREI
-544 KNAYQHLPLEH
+544 KNTYQHLPQEH

-567 QEYKADNFYKESK
+567 QEYKVENFYKESK

-606 KAEQVIEVE
+606 KAEQVVEVE

-658 KEKKESVKYEYDTKG
+658 ETKKDSVKYEYDSKG
-673 RLTKVIGDNNIE
+673 RLTKVIGENNIE

-719 GINQKE
+719 GINQKD

-993 YKELSKEKV
+993 YKELSKEKI

-1073 MYIAEGN
+1073 MYIAEGS

-1339 EYDNLGNIVKKNE
+1339 EYDNLGNIVKKSK
-1352 GGIEYTYKYLS
+1352 GGIEYTYKYFS

-1377 NISYEESN
+1377 NISYDESN

-1393 RSEGEKRKEIKLSYE
+1393 RSEGEKREEIKLSYE

-1578 NLYVYCGND
+1578 NLYVYCCND

>member
-150 VDIDKGIVTLSSAKL
+150 VDIDKGVVTLSSAKL

-205 SNRNIKIESLISG
+205 SNRNIKIDCLISG

-265 GKQKYLVEI
+265 GRQKHLVEI

-408 LVKGESKVRISL
+408 LVKGESKVKISL

-425 KEERVIESIN
+425 KVERVVESIN

-442 GINSKKETRTISIE
+442 GINSKKETGTISIE

-499 VYQEVDIY
+499 VHQEVDIY

-520 INEYKAN
+520 INEYKVN

-533 ERSKDNLDREL
+533 ERSKDNLDREI
-544 KNAYQHLPLEH
+544 KNTYQHLPQEH

-567 QEYKADNFYKESK
+567 QEYKVENFYKESK

-606 KAEQVIEVE
+606 KAEQVVEVE

-658 KEKKESVKYEYDTKG
+658 ETKKDSVKYEYDPKG
-673 RLTKVIGDNNIE
+673 RLTKVIGENNID

-825 GYSVLSIIENYHA
+825 GYSVLSIIENNHA

-923 SLSSGINVIGLTLS
+923 SLSSGINAIGLTLS

-961 GVVEFNSEGKYGSIA
+961 GAVEFNSEGKYGSIA

-1022 KNKEKETII
+1022 RDKEKETII

-1216 YGQISDIRIRSKESS
+1216 YGLISDIRIRSKESS

-1326 GYIKTDSKNSVSY
+1326 GYIKTDSKNNVSY
-1339 EYDNLGNIVKKNE
+1339 EYDNLGNIVKKSK
-1352 GGIEYTYKYLS
+1352 GGIEYTYKYFS

-1377 NISYEESN
+1377 NISYDESN

-1393 RSEGEKRKEIKLSYE
+1393 RSEGEKREEIKLSYE

-1578 NLYVYCGND
+1578 NLYVYCCND

>member
-150 VDIDKGIVTLSSAKL
+150 VDIDKGVVTLSSAKL

-265 GKQKYLVEI
+265 GRQKYLVEI

-408 LVKGESKVRISL
+408 LVKGESKVKISL

-425 KEERVIESIN
+425 KVERVVESIN

-442 GINSKKETRTISIE
+442 GINSKKETGTISIE

-499 VYQEVDIY
+499 VHQEVDIY

-544 KNAYQHLPLEH
+544 KNTYQHLPQEH

-567 QEYKADNFYKESK
+567 QEYKVENFYKESK

-606 KAEQVIEVE
+606 KAEQVVEVE

-658 KEKKESVKYEYDTKG
+658 ETKKDSVKYEYDSKG
-673 RLTKVIGDNNIE
+673 RLTKVIGENNIE
-685 YLNIEYSTEKNIV
+685 YLNIEYSTEKNKV

-719 GINQKE
+719 GTNQKD

-825 GYSVLSIIENYHA
+825 GYSVLSIIENNHA
-838 LIGKEKALSPKSN
+838 LIGKEKALSPRSN
-851 ICKNDSKKDYIKFIE
+851 ICKNDSKIDYIKFIE

-923 SLSSGINVIGLTLS
+923 SLSSGINAIGLTLS

-961 GVVEFNSEGKYGSIA
+961 GAVEFNSEGKYGSIA

-1339 EYDNLGNIVKKNE
+1339 EYDKLGNIVKKSK
-1352 GGIEYTYKYLS
+1352 GGIEYTYKYFS

-1377 NISYEESN
+1377 NISYDESN

-1393 RSEGEKRKEIKLSYE
+1393 RSEGEKREEIKLSYE

-1567 EYIEPSSISGL
+1567 EYIEPNSISGL
-1578 NLYVYCGND
+1578 NLYVYCCND

>member
-150 VDIDKGIVTLSSAKL
+150 VDIDKGVVTLSSAKL

-265 GKQKYLVEI
+265 GRQKHLVEI

-408 LVKGESKVRISL
+408 LVKGESKVKISL

-425 KEERVIESIN
+425 KVERIVESIN

-442 GINSKKETRTISIE
+442 GINSKKETGTISIE

-499 VYQEVDIY
+499 VHQEVDIY

-520 INEYKAN
+520 INEYKVN

-533 ERSKDNLDREL
+533 ERSKDNLDREI
-544 KNAYQHLPLEH
+544 KNTYQHLPQEH

-567 QEYKADNFYKESK
+567 QEYKVENFYKESK

-606 KAEQVIEVE
+606 KAEQVVEVE

-658 KEKKESVKYEYDTKG
+658 ETKKDSVKYEYDSKG
-673 RLTKVIGDNNIE
+673 RLTKVIGENNIE

-719 GINQKE
+719 GTNQKD

-923 SLSSGINVIGLTLS
+923 NLSSGINVIGLTLS

-1046 YHLNIDDSNFKMS
+1046 YHLDIDDSNFKMS

-1326 GYIKTDSKNSVSY
+1326 GYIKTDSKNNVSY
-1339 EYDNLGNIVKKNE
+1339 EYDNLGNIVKKSK
-1352 GGIEYTYKYLS
+1352 GGIEYTYKYFS

-1377 NISYEESN
+1377 NISYDESN

-1393 RSEGEKRKEIKLSYE
+1393 RSEGEKREEIKLSYE

-1578 NLYVYCGND
+1578 NLYVYCCND

>member
-240 LKEEITVEEVANTN
+240 LKEEIRVEEVANTN

-265 GKQKYLVEI
+265 GRQKYLVEI

-300 STSVEDVQIRSIYDS
+300 STSVEDVQVRSIYDS

-408 LVKGESKVRISL
+408 LVKGESKVKISL

-425 KEERVIESIN
+425 KVERVVESIN

-442 GINSKKETRTISIE
+442 GINSKKETGTISIE

-499 VYQEVDIY
+499 VHQEVDIY

-533 ERSKDNLDREL
+533 ERSKDNLDREI
-544 KNAYQHLPLEH
+544 KNTYQHLPQEH

-567 QEYKADNFYKESK
+567 QEYKVENFYKESK
-580 ASYIDET
+580 ASYSDET

-606 KAEQVIEVE
+606 KAEQVVEVE

-658 KEKKESVKYEYDTKG
+658 ETKKDSVKYEYDSKG
-673 RLTKVIGDNNIE
+673 RLTKVIGENNID

-719 GINQKE
+719 GINQKV

-851 ICKNDSKKDYIKFIE
+851 ICKNDSKIDYIKFIE

-1022 KNKEKETII
+1022 RDKEKETII

-1326 GYIKTDSKNSVSY
+1326 GYIKTDSKNNVSY
-1339 EYDNLGNIVKKNE
+1339 EYDNLGNIVKKSK
-1352 GGIEYTYKYLS
+1352 GGIEYTYKYFS

-1377 NISYEESN
+1377 NISYDESN

-1393 RSEGEKRKEIKLSYE
+1393 RSEGEKREEIKLSYE

-1553 YDPEIGRFISPDSV
+1553 YDPEIGRFISQDSV

-1578 NLYVYCGND
+1578 NLYVYCCND

>member
-138 NKIEFKDGYKLF
+138 NKVEFKDGYKLF

-205 SNRNIKIESLISG
+205 SNRNIKIDCLISG

-240 LKEEITVEEVANTN
+240 LKEEIIVEEVANTN

-265 GKQKYLVEI
+265 GRQKYLVEI

-408 LVKGESKVRISL
+408 LVKGESKVKISL

-425 KEERVIESIN
+425 KVERVVESIN

-442 GINSKKETRTISIE
+442 GINSKKETGTISIE

-499 VYQEVDIY
+499 VHQEVDIY

-533 ERSKDNLDREL
+533 ERSKDNLDREI
-544 KNAYQHLPLEH
+544 KNTYQHLPQEH

-567 QEYKADNFYKESK
+567 QEYKVENFYKESK
-580 ASYIDET
+580 VSYIDET

-606 KAEQVIEVE
+606 KAEQVVEVE

-658 KEKKESVKYEYDTKG
+658 ETKKDSVKYEYDPKG
-673 RLTKVIGDNNIE
+673 RLTKVIGENNID

-796 DLNSQTSLVRGNIY
+796 DLNSQTSLVRENIY

-825 GYSVLSIIENYHA
+825 GYSVLSIIENNHA

-961 GVVEFNSEGKYGSIA
+961 GVVEFNSGGKYGSIA
-976 IKEENIN
+976 IKEENIEK
-983 RAYLEEILRH
+983 AYLEEILRH
-993 YKELSKEKV
+993 YKELSKEKI

-1326 GYIKTDSKNSVSY
+1326 GYIKTDSKNNVSY
-1339 EYDNLGNIVKKNE
+1339 EYDNLGNIVKKSK
-1352 GGIEYTYKYLS
+1352 GGIEYTYKYFS

-1377 NISYEESN
+1377 NISYDESN

-1393 RSEGEKRKEIKLSYE
+1393 RSEGEKREEIKLSYE

-1578 NLYVYCGND
+1578 NLYVYCCNA

-1620 SVAGQYLANG
+1620 SIAGQYLANG

>member
-205 SNRNIKIESLISG
+205 SNRNIKIDCLISG

-240 LKEEITVEEVANTN
+240 LKEEIIVEEVANTN

-265 GKQKYLVEI
+265 GRQKYLVEI

-408 LVKGESKVRISL
+408 LVKGESKVKISL

-425 KEERVIESIN
+425 KVERVVESIN

-442 GINSKKETRTISIE
+442 GINSKKETGTISIE

-486 TGLIVG
+486 AGLIVG

-499 VYQEVDIY
+499 VHQEVDIY

-520 INEYKAN
+520 INEYKVN

-533 ERSKDNLDREL
+533 ERSKDNLDREI
-544 KNAYQHLPLEH
+544 KNTYQHLPQEH

-567 QEYKADNFYKESK
+567 QEYKVENFYKESK

-587 WLKESEEDS
+587 WLKESEEDG

-606 KAEQVIEVE
+606 KAEQVVEVE

-658 KEKKESVKYEYDTKG
+658 ETKKDSVKYEYDTKG
-673 RLTKVIGDNNIE
+673 RLTKVIGENNID

-719 GINQKE
+719 GTNQKD

-825 GYSVLSIIENYHA
+825 GYSVLSIIENNHA

-961 GVVEFNSEGKYGSIA
+961 GVVEFNSGGKYGSIA
-976 IKEENIN
+976 IKEENIEK
-983 RAYLEEILRH
+983 AYLEEILRH
-993 YKELSKEKV
+993 YKELSKEKI

-1326 GYIKTDSKNSVSY
+1326 GYIKTDSKNNVSY

-1377 NISYEESN
+1377 NISYDESN

-1393 RSEGEKRKEIKLSYE
+1393 RSEGEKREEIKLSYE

-1567 EYIEPSSISGL
+1567 EYIEPSGISGL
-1578 NLYVYCGND
+1578 NLYVYCCND
-1587 PINMYDPSGN
+1587 PINKYDPTGH
-1597 FAISIGL
+1597 FAITLTTL
-1604 LLAIGGI
+1604 LIGGLI
-1611 VGAAIGAGA
+1611 AGAIGAGIGLGTA
-1620 SVAGQYLANG
+1620 VYKDVKEDGVWFNGDWTDYIGRTLGGFVAGFG
-1630 CSWENFSWGQLAL
+1630 VGIC
-1643 DTVLGGVSGML
+1643 TVLG
-1654 SMSPLGL
+1654 
-1661 GAMVAANAGL
+1661 AG
-1671 GFVGAVGGH
+1671 VGAAALGGTTAT
-1680 LINGSDFSKGSTWLD
+1680 LFT
-1695 IGLSTGLGALV
+1695 STGLTLSLGSALGIGSGVAFATGMAGYAVRTGISRSEYFKVQNMFIEGGFNAVSGALSV
-1706 GLIGGAGALNAGY
+1706 LGGY
-1719 LNGAKQTAGFIRA
+1719 LGGMAGVHNTVFTKLLSQKGDFWLRLLVENVFTAGFK
-1732 AGLYDDVLTKAVT
+1732 LT
-1745 GYYRTPGIA
+1745 
-1754 SNALRLSGQN
+1754 NALI
-1764 LVKQWNKMVVGQAG
+1764 KP
-1778 KALTKALA
+1778 
-1786 FGGTALLF
+1786 
-1794 GTAGKGLLYDWY
+1794 
-1806 NNYF
+1806 YFMI

>member
-138 NKIEFKDGYKLF
+138 NKVEFKDGYKLF
-150 VDIDKGIVTLSSAKL
+150 VDIDKGVVTLSSAKL

-205 SNRNIKIESLISG
+205 SNRNIKIDCLISG

-240 LKEEITVEEVANTN
+240 LKEEIIVEEVANTN

-265 GKQKYLVEI
+265 GRQKYLVEI

-300 STSVEDVQIRSIYDS
+300 STSVEDVQVRSIYDS
-315 YGKGTSIVYNEL
+315 YGKGTAIVYNES

-408 LVKGESKVRISL
+408 LVKGESKVKISL

-425 KEERVIESIN
+425 KVERIVESIN

-442 GINSKKETRTISIE
+442 GINSKKETGTISIE

-466 VKNVQV
+466 VKNVHV

-499 VYQEVDIY
+499 VHQEVDIY

-520 INEYKAN
+520 INEYKVN

-533 ERSKDNLDREL
+533 ERSKDNLDREI
-544 KNAYQHLPLEH
+544 KNTYQHLPQEH

-567 QEYKADNFYKESK
+567 QEYKVENFYKESK

-606 KAEQVIEVE
+606 KAEQVVEVE

-658 KEKKESVKYEYDTKG
+658 ETKKDSVKYEYDSKG
-673 RLTKVIGDNNIE
+673 RLTKVIGENNIE

-719 GINQKE
+719 GTNQKD

-961 GVVEFNSEGKYGSIA
+961 GVVEFNSGGKYGSIA
-976 IKEENIN
+976 IKEENIEK
-983 RAYLEEILRH
+983 AYLEEILRH
-993 YKELSKEKV
+993 YKELSKEKI

-1326 GYIKTDSKNSVSY
+1326 GYIKTDSKNNVSY
-1339 EYDNLGNIVKKNE
+1339 EYDNLGNIVKKSK
-1352 GGIEYTYKYLS
+1352 GGIEYTYKYFS

-1377 NISYEESN
+1377 NISYDESN

-1393 RSEGEKRKEIKLSYE
+1393 RSEGEKREEIKLSYE

-1494 NIVGLVDE
+1494 NIVGLVDG

>member
-265 GKQKYLVEI
+265 GRQKYLVEI

-300 STSVEDVQIRSIYDS
+300 STSVEDVQVRSKYDS
-315 YGKGTSIVYNEL
+315 YGKGTSIVYNES

-408 LVKGESKVRISL
+408 LVKGESKVKISL

-425 KEERVIESIN
+425 KVERVVESIN

-442 GINSKKETRTISIE
+442 GINSKKETGTISIE

-499 VYQEVDIY
+499 VHQEVDIY

-533 ERSKDNLDREL
+533 ERSKDNLDREI
-544 KNAYQHLPLEH
+544 KNTYQHLPQEH

-567 QEYKADNFYKESK
+567 QEYKVENFYKESK
-580 ASYIDET
+580 VSYIDET

-606 KAEQVIEVE
+606 KAEQVVEVE

-658 KEKKESVKYEYDTKG
+658 ETKKDSVKYEYDSKG
-673 RLTKVIGDNNIE
+673 RLTKVIGENNIE

-825 GYSVLSIIENYHA
+825 GYSVLSIIENNHA
-838 LIGKEKALSPKSN
+838 LIGKEKALSPRSN
-851 ICKNDSKKDYIKFIE
+851 ICKNDSKIDYIKFIE

-1022 KNKEKETII
+1022 RDKEKETII

-1046 YHLNIDDSNFKMS
+1046 YHLDIDDSNFKMS

-1393 RSEGEKRKEIKLSYE
+1393 RSEGEKREEIKLSYE

-1578 NLYVYCGND
+1578 NLYVYCCND

-1745 GYYRTPGIA
+1745 GCYRTPGIA

>member
-165 SDNNDL
+165 SDNKDL

-758 RDLKSREV
+758 QSLKSREV
-766 VKDKNGKELSSI
+766 VKDKNGKEITSI
-778 LISKDYLSEQGNE
+778 LVSKDYLSEQGNE

-851 ICKNDSKKDYIKFIE
+851 ICKNDSKIDYIKFIE

>member
-205 SNRNIKIESLISG
+205 SNRNIKIDCLISG

-240 LKEEITVEEVANTN
+240 LKEEIRVEEVANTN

-265 GKQKYLVEI
+265 GRQKYLVEI

-408 LVKGESKVRISL
+408 LVKGESKVKISL

-425 KEERVIESIN
+425 KVERVVESIN

-442 GINSKKETRTISIE
+442 GINSKKETGTISIE

-499 VYQEVDIY
+499 VHQEVDIY

-544 KNAYQHLPLEH
+544 KNTYQHLPQEH

-567 QEYKADNFYKESK
+567 QEYKVENFYKESK
-580 ASYIDET
+580 VSYIDET

-606 KAEQVIEVE
+606 KAEQVVEVE

-658 KEKKESVKYEYDTKG
+658 ETKKDSVKYEYDPKG
-673 RLTKVIGDNNIE
+673 RLTKVIGENNID

-719 GINQKE
+719 GINQKV

-796 DLNSQTSLVRGNIY
+796 DLNSQTSLVRVNIY

-825 GYSVLSIIENYHA
+825 GYSVLSIIENNHA
-838 LIGKEKALSPKSN
+838 LIGKEKALSPRLN
-851 ICKNDSKKDYIKFIE
+851 ICKNDSKIDYIKFIE

-923 SLSSGINVIGLTLS
+923 NLSSGINVIGLTLS

-961 GVVEFNSEGKYGSIA
+961 GVVEFNSGGKYGSIA
-976 IKEENIN
+976 IKEENIEK
-983 RAYLEEILRH
+983 AYLEEILRH
-993 YKELSKEKV
+993 YKELSKEKI

-1139 YIVGKSNIE
+1139 YIVVKSNIE

-1176 KIRVRVND
+1176 KIRVRVNN

-1326 GYIKTDSKNSVSY
+1326 GYIKTDSKNNVSY

-1377 NISYEESN
+1377 NISYYESN

-1393 RSEGEKRKEIKLSYE
+1393 RSEGEKREEIKLSYE

-1578 NLYVYCGND
+1578 NLYVYCCNN

>member
-758 RDLKSREV
+758 QSLKSREV
-766 VKDKNGKELSSI
+766 VKDKNGKEITSI
-778 LISKDYLSEQGNE
+778 LVSKDYLSEQGNE

-851 ICKNDSKKDYIKFIE
+851 ICKNDSKIDYIKFIE

>member
-150 VDIDKGIVTLSSAKL
+150 VDIDKGVVTLSSAKL

-205 SNRNIKIESLISG
+205 SNRNIKIDCLISG

-265 GKQKYLVEI
+265 GKQKYIVEI

-300 STSVEDVQIRSIYDS
+300 STSVEDVQVRSIYDS
-315 YGKGTSIVYNEL
+315 YGKGTAIVYNES

-408 LVKGESKVRISL
+408 LVKGESKVKISL

-425 KEERVIESIN
+425 KVERVVESIN

-442 GINSKKETRTISIE
+442 GINSKKETGTISIE

-499 VYQEVDIY
+499 VHQEVDIY

-520 INEYKAN
+520 INEYKVN

-533 ERSKDNLDREL
+533 ERSKDNLDREI
-544 KNAYQHLPLEH
+544 KNTYQHLPQEH

-567 QEYKADNFYKESK
+567 QEYKVENFYKESK

-606 KAEQVIEVE
+606 KAEQVVEVE

-658 KEKKESVKYEYDTKG
+658 ETKKDSVKYEYDSKG
-673 RLTKVIGDNNIE
+673 RLTKVIGENNIE

-825 GYSVLSIIENYHA
+825 GYSVLSIIENNHA
-838 LIGKEKALSPKSN
+838 LIGKEKALSPRLN
-851 ICKNDSKKDYIKFIE
+851 ICKNDSKIDYIKFIE

-961 GVVEFNSEGKYGSIA
+961 GVVEFNSGGKYGSIA
-976 IKEENIN
+976 IKEENIEK
-983 RAYLEEILRH
+983 AYLEEILRH
-993 YKELSKEKV
+993 YKELSKEKI

-1326 GYIKTDSKNSVSY
+1326 GYIKTDSKNNVSY
-1339 EYDNLGNIVKKNE
+1339 EYDNLGNIVKKSK
-1352 GGIEYTYKYLS
+1352 GGIEYTYKYFS

-1377 NISYEESN
+1377 NISYDESN

-1393 RSEGEKRKEIKLSYE
+1393 RSEGEKREEIKLSYE

-1578 NLYVYCGND
+1578 NLYVYCCND

>member
-1 MSNISSI
+1 MTKME
-8 IRNKAINTSHLSLS
+8 KA
-22 LNINNPY
+22 
-29 RSFYNLPIV
+29 
-38 STFAKRDFPISILIP
+38 LIAC
-53 SFDNEEVNYLNSI
+53 E
-66 SFLAYINLTSSKIVL
+66 K
-81 SRSGMVD
+81 
-88 CTFTKV
+88 
-94 SGNNSLYSCKT
+94 
-105 TGETLVV
+105 VV
-112 EGSNIK
+112 EG
-118 YIDDNK
+118 
-124 VSYYFSNNTGVSFI
+124 
-138 NKIEFKDGYKLF
+138 
-150 VDIDKGIVTLSSAKL
+150 
-165 SDNNDL
+165 
-171 IYKAVLDCSKKEELK
+171 
-186 GSVYKELKG
+186 
-195 VRTLLSNIEI
+195 
-205 SNRNIKIESLISG
+205 
-218 DTLTTYVYKLGSKN
+218 
-232 IEYYKENK
+232 
-240 LKEEITVEEVANTN
+240 
-254 NIKIETYEENI
+254 
-265 GKQKYLVEI
+265 
-274 DAFKVVLKDES
+274 
-285 YKGYEKSETYVVSPV
+285 
-300 STSVEDVQIRSIYDS
+300 
-315 YGKGTSIVYNEL
+315 
-327 GQIVE
+327 
-332 IAENIPYVITSKA
+332 
-345 LYSYDFKDITS
+345 
-356 VNHTDG
+356 
-362 VVSVVDNL
+362 
-370 FKYNNL
+370 
-376 VCDST
+376 
-381 CKIPAKGYI
+381 
-390 KRTTNYKVYSR
+390 
-401 QDVLMCL
+401 
-408 LVKGESKVRISL
+408 
-420 SLNEV
+420 
-425 KEERVIESIN
+425 IN

-442 GINSKKETRTISIE
+442 GINSKKETGTISIE

-499 VYQEVDIY
+499 VHQEVDIY

-544 KNAYQHLPLEH
+544 KNTYQHLPQEH

-567 QEYKADNFYKESK
+567 QEYKVENFYKESK
-580 ASYIDET
+580 ASYSDGT

-606 KAEQVIEVE
+606 KAEQVVEVE

-658 KEKKESVKYEYDTKG
+658 ETKKDSVKYEYDPKG
-673 RLTKVIGDNNIE
+673 RLTKVIGENNID

-796 DLNSQTSLVRGNIY
+796 DLNSQISLVRGNIY

-937 KEGEGYISVN
+937 KEGYISVN

-961 GVVEFNSEGKYGSIA
+961 GVVEFNSGGKYGSIA
-976 IKEENIN
+976 IKEENIEK
-983 RAYLEEILRH
+983 AYLEEILRH
-993 YKELSKEKV
+993 YKELSKEKI

-1231 FNELKEYNQYS
+1231 FNELKEYNKYS

-1326 GYIKTDSKNSVSY
+1326 GYIKTDSKNSVSC

-1377 NISYEESN
+1377 NISYDESN

-1408 GRRLSIVEIGTKKY
+1408 WRRLSIVEIGTKKY

-1494 NIVGLVDE
+1494 NIVGLVDG

-1567 EYIEPSSISGL
+1567 EYIEPSGISGL
-1578 NLYVYCGND
+1578 NLYVYCCND
-1587 PINMYDPSGN
+1587 PINKYDPTGH
-1597 FAISIGL
+1597 FAITLTTL
-1604 LLAIGGI
+1604 LIGGLI
-1611 VGAAIGAGA
+1611 AGAIGAGIGLGTA
-1620 SVAGQYLANG
+1620 VYKDVKEDGVWFNGDWTDYVGRTLGGFVAGFG
-1630 CSWENFSWGQLAL
+1630 VGIC
-1643 DTVLGGVSGML
+1643 TVLG
-1654 SMSPLGL
+1654 
-1661 GAMVAANAGL
+1661 AG
-1671 GFVGAVGGH
+1671 VGAATLGGTTAT
-1680 LINGSDFSKGSTWLD
+1680 LFT
-1695 IGLSTGLGALV
+1695 STGLTLSLGSALGIGSGVAFATGMAGYAVRTGISRSEDFKVQNMFIEGGFNAVSGALSV
-1706 GLIGGAGALNAGY
+1706 LGGY
-1719 LNGAKQTAGFIRA
+1719 LGGMAGVHNTVFTKLLSQKGDFWLRLLVENVFTAGFK
-1732 AGLYDDVLTKAVT
+1732 LT
-1745 GYYRTPGIA
+1745 
-1754 SNALRLSGQN
+1754 NALI
-1764 LVKQWNKMVVGQAG
+1764 KP
-1778 KALTKALA
+1778 
-1786 FGGTALLF
+1786 
-1794 GTAGKGLLYDWY
+1794 
-1806 NNYF
+1806 YFMI

>member
-150 VDIDKGIVTLSSAKL
+150 VDIDKGILTLSSAKL

-265 GKQKYLVEI
+265 GKQKYIVEI

-300 STSVEDVQIRSIYDS
+300 STSVEDVQVRSIYDS
-315 YGKGTSIVYNEL
+315 YGKGTAIVYNES
-327 GQIVE
+327 GQIIE

-408 LVKGESKVRISL
+408 LVKGESKVKISL

-425 KEERVIESIN
+425 KVERVVESIN

-442 GINSKKETRTISIE
+442 GINSKKETGTISIE

-499 VYQEVDIY
+499 VHQEVDIY

-520 INEYKAN
+520 INEYKVN

-533 ERSKDNLDREL
+533 ERSKDNLDREI
-544 KNAYQHLPLEH
+544 KNTYQHLPQEH

-567 QEYKADNFYKESK
+567 QEYKVENFYKESK

-606 KAEQVIEVE
+606 KAEQVVEVE

-658 KEKKESVKYEYDTKG
+658 ETKKDSVKYEYDSKG
-673 RLTKVIGDNNIE
+673 RLTKVIGENNID

-825 GYSVLSIIENYHA
+825 GYSVLSIIENNHA
-838 LIGKEKALSPKSN
+838 LIGKEKALSPRSN
-851 ICKNDSKKDYIKFIE
+851 ICKNDSKIDYIKFIE

-961 GVVEFNSEGKYGSIA
+961 GVVEFNSGGKYGSIA
-976 IKEENIN
+976 IKEENIEK
-983 RAYLEEILRH
+983 AYLEEILRH
-993 YKELSKEKV
+993 YKELSKEKI

-1022 KNKEKETII
+1022 RDKEKETII

-1046 YHLNIDDSNFKMS
+1046 YHLDIDDSNFKMS

-1326 GYIKTDSKNSVSY
+1326 GYIKTDSKNNVSY
-1339 EYDNLGNIVKKNE
+1339 EYDNLGNIVKKSK
-1352 GGIEYTYKYLS
+1352 GGIEYTYKYFS

-1377 NISYEESN
+1377 NISYDESN

-1393 RSEGEKRKEIKLSYE
+1393 RSEGEKREEIKLSYE

-1444 QYQDGRIKQVEK
+1444 QYQDRRIKQVEK

-1494 NIVGLVDE
+1494 NIVGLVDG

-1545 LYYLISRY
+1545 RYYLISRY